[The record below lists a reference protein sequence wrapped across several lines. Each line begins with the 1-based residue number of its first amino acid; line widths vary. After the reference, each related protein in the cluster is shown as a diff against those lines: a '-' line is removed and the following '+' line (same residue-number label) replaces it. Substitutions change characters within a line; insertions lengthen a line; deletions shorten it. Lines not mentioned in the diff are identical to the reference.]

1 MSTIETKN
9 IVFDYPNQPL
19 FDGLSVSVGSGEFVG
34 LVGPNGSGKTTFLNL
49 LTRVLKPSRGQILV
63 EGADIR
69 TLSAR
74 ALACKIAV
82 VPQESAIIFP
92 FTVSE
97 VVLMGRAPH
106 MRTILERSEDFDIA
120 AEAMEMAGVTNLA
133 ERPITELSGGERQS
147 VLIARALA
155 QRPGI
160 LLLDE
165 PTAFLDIRH
174 QVDIYDILGRLNRER
189 KMTIVAVSHDLNLAS
204 QYCERVFVFKQGR
217 LMFDGPPQK
226 AITAATIHDVY
237 GVDVVVQT
245 SPQSGRPFVLPIRS
259 RSENGN
265 SGSGLT

>member
-1 MSTIETKN
+1 MSTLETTD
-9 IVFDYPNQPL
+9 IVFGYPNQPL
-19 FDGLSVSVGSGEFVG
+19 FDGLSVSVGNGEFVG

-49 LTRVLKPSRGQILV
+49 LTRVLKPSRGRILV
-63 EGADIR
+63 DGNEIR
-69 TLSAR
+69 ALSAR

-82 VPQESAIIFP
+82 VPQESAMIFP

-120 AEAMEMAGVTNLA
+120 AEAMEMAGVTHLA
-133 ERPITELSGGERQS
+133 DRAITELSGGERQS

-165 PTAFLDIRH
+165 PTAFLDIKH
-174 QVDIYDILGRLNRER
+174 QVDIYDILGRLNHER

-204 QYCERVFVFKQGR
+204 QYCERVLVFKQGR

-226 AITAATIHDVY
+226 AITAETIHDVY

-245 SPQSGRPFVLPIRS
+245 SRQSGRPFVLPIRS

-265 SGSGLT
+265 AGSGAT